1 MNRKLELNYT
11 VLELEDG
18 RALHRQGDGFC
29 LFAHDH
35 RNEGPVR
42 LVVKD
47 VCTGTNVC
55 HSAARVGKSR
65 ARVQH
70 PGPQRWVEFDW
81 ERVAAYWGQWIG
93 RAIEPGTVRRAEL
106 RARMEWAREQEFTIP
121 EWMWHVARTPTRLHY
136 LHARSDGWASFRYEG
151 PSRKVGWDRFERKP
165 LRGYVRVK
173 RVQADGYANRTVE
186 VMHHSNFT
194 VTS

>member
-1 MNRKLELNYT
+1 MNRKLELNYP

-18 RALHRQGDGFC
+18 RALHRQGDDWC
-29 LFAHDH
+29 LLAHD
-35 RNEGPVR
+35 RDEGPVR
-42 LVVKD
+42 LLVKD
-47 VCTGTNVC
+47 ACTSTSESRIVR
-55 HSAARVGKSR
+55 RVGSG
-65 ARVQH
+65 RVPH
-70 PGPQRWVEFDW
+70 PGTARRVGFDW
-81 ERVAAYWGQWIG
+81 ERVAQVWGQWIG

-106 RARMEWAREQEFTIP
+106 RARMEWARKHEFTIP
-121 EWMWHVARTPTRLHY
+121 EWMWHTDRTPTRLHY

-165 LRGYVRVK
+165 IKGYVRVQ
-173 RVQADGYANRTVE
+173 RVQASGHTNRTVE